1 MDKILETLSQKFS
14 AEELN
19 EVKKAIEFTVD
30 EKVKVKSEQEAKMIA
45 KKADEFCQK
54 KIKEAVEK
62 KTAEIEEI
70 ANKFCEERCEKLSKE
85 ADAKVE
91 SYKKKLEE
99 ASEQYILEYFDE
111 KFTEKYGQELEAIEE
126 KVITGLDKYL
136 EYNIN
141 EKIGPEMIQKT
152 ALQETCQPIV
162 EEFIHI
168 LEDRY
173 VAPNTTGSKRIR
185 ELKAENAEIRSSL
198 QKQLDENM
206 RLAELVEST
215 GKKSLIS
222 EKVADLSADQ
232 RLSQRRFVGN
242 LVLVNVRFKE
252 KSLNETK
259 KDIDAY
265 IEMIQEQAD
274 SINAMRYERE
284 QLFERH
290 EKPVRKS
297 RYVED
302 RTNET
307 ITEKFKPKRRE
318 LSARERMML
327 GSANLIDEN

>member
-1 MDKILETLSQKFS
+1 
-14 AEELN
+14 
-19 EVKKAIEFTVD
+19 
-30 EKVKVKSEQEAKMIA
+30 
-45 KKADEFCQK
+45 
-54 KIKEAVEK
+54 
-62 KTAEIEEI
+62 
-70 ANKFCEERCEKLSKE
+70 
-85 ADAKVE
+85 
-91 SYKKKLEE
+91 
-99 ASEQYILEYFDE
+99 
-111 KFTEKYGQELEAIEE
+111 
-126 KVITGLDKYL
+126 
-136 EYNIN
+136 
-141 EKIGPEMIQKT
+141 
-152 ALQETCQPIV
+152 LQETCQPIV

-185 ELKAENAEIRSSL
+185 ELKAENAEVRASL

-232 RLSQRRFVGN
+232 RLK
-242 LVLVNVRFKE
+242 VRKFFKE

-284 QLFERH
+284 QLFESH

-307 ITEKFKPKRRE
+307 ITEKFQPKRRE

-327 GSANLIDEN
+327 GSATLIDEN

>member
-30 EKVKVKSEQEAKMIA
+30 EKVKAKSEQEAKVIA

-85 ADAKVE
+85 ADTKVE

-185 ELKAENAEIRSSL
+185 ELKAENAEVRASL

-206 RLAELVEST
+206 RLAELVENT

-222 EKVADLSADQ
+222 EKVADLSAEQ
-232 RLSQRRFVGN
+232 RLK
-242 LVLVNVRFKE
+242 VRKFFKE

>member
-30 EKVKVKSEQEAKMIA
+30 EKVKAKSEQEAKMIA

-85 ADAKVE
+85 ADTKVE

-185 ELKAENAEIRSSL
+185 ELKAENAEVRASL

-206 RLAELVEST
+206 RLAELVENT

-222 EKVADLSADQ
+222 EKVADLSAEQ
-232 RLSQRRFVGN
+232 RLK
-242 LVLVNVRFKE
+242 VRKFFKE

-284 QLFERH
+284 QLFESH

>member
-232 RLSQRRFVGN
+232 RLK
-242 LVLVNVRFKE
+242 VRKFFKE

-318 LSARERMML
+318 LSARKRMML

>member
-232 RLSQRRFVGN
+232 RLK
-242 LVLVNVRFKE
+242 VRKFFKE
-252 KSLNETK
+252 KSPNETK

>member
-232 RLSQRRFVGN
+232 RLK
-242 LVLVNVRFKE
+242 VRKFFKE

-318 LSARERMML
+318 LSARERMRL

>member
-30 EKVKVKSEQEAKMIA
+30 EKVKAKSEQEAKMIA

-70 ANKFCEERCEKLSKE
+70 ANKFCEEKCDKLSKE

-99 ASEQYILEYFDE
+99 ASEQYILEFFDE

-232 RLSQRRFVGN
+232 RLK
-242 LVLVNVRFKE
+242 VRKFFKE

-259 KDIDAY
+259 KDIDSY

-284 QLFERH
+284 QLFESH

-307 ITEKFKPKRRE
+307 ITEKFRPKKRE

>member
-19 EVKKAIEFTVD
+19 EVKKAIEFNVD
-30 EKVKVKSEQEAKMIA
+30 EKVKAKSEQEAKMIA

-185 ELKAENAEIRSSL
+185 ELKAENAEVRASL

-222 EKVADLSADQ
+222 EKVADLSAEQ
-232 RLSQRRFVGN
+232 RLK
-242 LVLVNVRFKE
+242 VRKFFKE

-284 QLFERH
+284 QLFESH

>member
-232 RLSQRRFVGN
+232 RLK
-242 LVLVNVRFKE
+242 VRKFFKE

-297 RYVED
+297 RYVEN

>member
-30 EKVKVKSEQEAKMIA
+30 EKVKAKSEQEAKMIA

-70 ANKFCEERCEKLSKE
+70 ANKFCEEKCDKLSKE

-99 ASEQYILEYFDE
+99 ASEQYILEFFDE

-232 RLSQRRFVGN
+232 RLK
-242 LVLVNVRFKE
+242 VRKFFKE

-259 KDIDAY
+259 KDIDSY

-284 QLFERH
+284 QLFESH

>member
-232 RLSQRRFVGN
+232 RLK
-242 LVLVNVRFKE
+242 VRKFFKE

-307 ITEKFKPKRRE
+307 ITEKFKPKHRE

>member
-232 RLSQRRFVGN
+232 RLK
-242 LVLVNVRFKE
+242 VRKFFKE

>member
-19 EVKKAIEFTVD
+19 EVKKSIESTVD
-30 EKVKVKSEQEAKMIA
+30 EKVKALSEQEAKKIA
-45 KKADEFCQK
+45 KKADEYCQK

-62 KTAEIEEI
+62 KTAEIEDI
-70 ANKFCEERCEKLSKE
+70 ANKFCEERCAKLSKE

-136 EYNIN
+136 EFNIN
-141 EKIGPEMIQKT
+141 EKIGPGLIQKS
-152 ALQETCQPIV
+152 AMQETYEPIV
-162 EEFIHI
+162 EAIKQI
-168 LEDRY
+168 YEDQY
-173 VAPNTTGSKRIR
+173 VPLNTTGSKKIR
-185 ELKAENAEIRSSL
+185 ELKAENTELQSSL
-198 QKQLDENM
+198 KKQLDENM
-206 RLAELVEST
+206 RLAELVETT

-222 EKVADLSADQ
+222 EKVADLSAEQ
-232 RLSQRRFVGN
+232 RVKVKKF
-242 LVLVNVRFKE
+242 FKD

-274 SINAMRYERE
+274 SIDAMRYERE

-327 GSANLIDEN
+327 GSANLIEEN

>member
-232 RLSQRRFVGN
+232 RLK
-242 LVLVNVRFKE
+242 VRKFFKE

-318 LSARERMML
+318 LSARERMKH

>member
-232 RLSQRRFVGN
+232 RLK
-242 LVLVNVRFKE
+242 VRKFFKE

-265 IEMIQEQAD
+265 IEMIQEQTD

>member
-30 EKVKVKSEQEAKMIA
+30 EKVKAKSEQEAKMIA

-185 ELKAENAEIRSSL
+185 ELKAENAEVRASL

-222 EKVADLSADQ
+222 EKVADLSAEQ
-232 RLSQRRFVGN
+232 RLK
-242 LVLVNVRFKE
+242 VRKFFKE

-284 QLFERH
+284 QLFESH

>member
-162 EEFIHI
+162 EVFIHI

-232 RLSQRRFVGN
+232 RLK
-242 LVLVNVRFKE
+242 VRKFFKE

-274 SINAMRYERE
+274 SINATRYERE

-307 ITEKFKPKRRE
+307 ITEKFKPKRHE

>member
-30 EKVKVKSEQEAKMIA
+30 EKVKAKSEQEAKMIA

-70 ANKFCEERCEKLSKE
+70 ANKFCEERCDKLSKE

-232 RLSQRRFVGN
+232 RLK
-242 LVLVNVRFKE
+242 VRKFFKE

-284 QLFERH
+284 QLFESH

>member
-232 RLSQRRFVGN
+232 RLK
-242 LVLVNVRFKE
+242 VRKFFKE

-259 KDIDAY
+259 KDIDDY

>member
-30 EKVKVKSEQEAKMIA
+30 EKVKAKSEQEAKMIA

-70 ANKFCEERCEKLSKE
+70 ANKFCEEKCDKLSKE

-185 ELKAENAEIRSSL
+185 ELKAENAEVRASL

-232 RLSQRRFVGN
+232 RLK
-242 LVLVNVRFKE
+242 VRKFFKE

-284 QLFERH
+284 QLFESH

>member
-1 MDKILETLSQKFS
+1 MDKILETLSQKFT

-19 EVKKAIEFTVD
+19 EVKKAIQLTVD
-30 EKVKVKSEQEAKMIA
+30 EKVTVKADEEAKVIA

-62 KTAEIEEI
+62 KTAEIEDI
-70 ANKFCEERCEKLSKE
+70 ANKFCAERCEKLSEE
-85 ADAKVE
+85 ANAKVE
-91 SYKKKLEE
+91 AYKKKLEE

-111 KFTEKYGQELEAIEE
+111 KFTEKYGKELEALEE

-141 EKIGPEMIQKT
+141 EKISPALIHKT
-152 ALQETCQPIV
+152 ALSETYAPIIDGIKQL
-162 EEFIHI
+162 F
-168 LEDRY
+168 EDEY
-173 VAPNTTGSKRIR
+173 VPMDMSGSKKIR
-185 ELKAENAEIRSSL
+185 EMKVENAELQASL
-198 QKQLDENM
+198 KKQLDENM

-222 EKVADLSADQ
+222 EKVADLSAEQ
-232 RLSQRRFVGN
+232 RIKVKKF
-242 LVLVNVRFKE
+242 FKD

-265 IEMIQEQAD
+265 IEMIQEQTESID
-274 SINAMRYERE
+274 SMRYERE
-284 QLFERH
+284 RLFENR
-290 EKPVRKS
+290 ERPVRKT

-302 RTNET
+302 RTNEPL
-307 ITEKFKPKRRE
+307 TEKFKPARKE

-327 GSANLIDEN
+327 GSASLIEEN

>member
-232 RLSQRRFVGN
+232 RLK
-242 LVLVNVRFKE
+242 VRKFFKE

-307 ITEKFKPKRRE
+307 IIEKFKPKRRE

>member
-70 ANKFCEERCEKLSKE
+70 ANKFCEEKCDKLSKE

-99 ASEQYILEYFDE
+99 ASEQYILEFFDE

-232 RLSQRRFVGN
+232 RLK
-242 LVLVNVRFKE
+242 VRKFFKE

-259 KDIDAY
+259 KDIDSY

-284 QLFERH
+284 QLFESH

-307 ITEKFKPKRRE
+307 ITEKFRPKKRE

>member
-30 EKVKVKSEQEAKMIA
+30 EKVKAKSEQEAKMIA

-70 ANKFCEERCEKLSKE
+70 ANKFCEERCDKLSKE

-111 KFTEKYGQELEAIEE
+111 KFTEKFGQELEAIEE

-185 ELKAENAEIRSSL
+185 ELKAENAEVRASL

-232 RLSQRRFVGN
+232 RLK
-242 LVLVNVRFKE
+242 VRKFFKE

-284 QLFERH
+284 QLFESH

>member
-70 ANKFCEERCEKLSKE
+70 ANKFCEEKCDKLSKE

-99 ASEQYILEYFDE
+99 ASEQYILEFFDE

-232 RLSQRRFVGN
+232 RLK
-242 LVLVNVRFKE
+242 VRKFFKE

-259 KDIDAY
+259 KDIDSY

-284 QLFERH
+284 QLFESH
-290 EKPVRKS
+290 DKPVRKS

-307 ITEKFKPKRRE
+307 ITEKFRPKKRE

>member
-30 EKVKVKSEQEAKMIA
+30 EKVKAKSEQEAKMIA

-185 ELKAENAEIRSSL
+185 ELKAENAEVRASL

-232 RLSQRRFVGN
+232 RLK
-242 LVLVNVRFKE
+242 VRKFFKE

-284 QLFERH
+284 QLFESH

>member
-30 EKVKVKSEQEAKMIA
+30 EKVKAKSEQEARVIA
-45 KKADEFCQK
+45 KKADEFCQT

-91 SYKKKLEE
+91 AYKKKLEE
-99 ASEQYILEYFDE
+99 ASEQYILEFFDE

-141 EKIGPEMIQKT
+141 EKIGPALIQKS
-152 ALQETCQPIV
+152 ALQETYEPIV
-162 EEFIHI
+162 ESIMQI
-168 LEDRY
+168 LEDKY
-173 VAPNTTGSKRIR
+173 VAPNTTGSKKIR
-185 ELKAENAEIRSSL
+185 ELKAENAEIRASL

-222 EKVADLSADQ
+222 EKVSDLSADQ
-232 RLSQRRFVGN
+232 RMK
-242 LVLVNVRFKE
+242 VRKFFKD

-274 SINAMRYERE
+274 SISAMRYERE
-284 QLFERH
+284 QLFENH
-290 EKPVRKS
+290 EKPVRRT